1 MPSIIGELGAHQ
13 PIKAD
18 AFLRGPYGKGA
29 MGLRRYAHHEFAA
42 VGAVRHRFRRLFTV
56 GLHIRD
62 ALCHHLPNP
71 GKGVLLGRRQPTQ
84 QGKFSAQPN
93 ELAVLSGPGNSVSVV
108 FSGHSFVIFQEL

>member
-29 MGLRRYAHHEFAA
+29 MGLRRYAHHEFAT
-42 VGAVRHRFRRLFTV
+42 VGAVRHRYRRLFIA

-62 ALCHHLPNP
+62 ALCHQLPNP
-71 GKGVLLGRRQPTQ
+71 GKGVSWEDASQLNR
-84 QGKFSAQPN
+84 
-93 ELAVLSGPGNSVSVV
+93 GNSA
-108 FSGHSFVIFQEL
+108 HSPTNSPSSADQVTL